1 MCTRVLWPD
10 ADDAVLVGRN
20 MDYHRDTGS
29 NLWVFPRGIARN
41 DGVDGTLTWTSKYGS
56 LTASGLDLLS
66 VDGMNEAGL
75 AGHDLWLAE
84 SDYGTYDKSLP
95 ALAISFWL
103 QYFLDNFATVADA
116 VAWVRETNVQVVPL
130 TDPST
135 GEVAVLHI
143 ALEDASGDSAII
155 EYVNGEPVI
164 HHSRD
169 YRVMTNSPTYDQQ
182 LELLRQWEGLGGDKP
197 VPGTTLASD
206 RFARAA
212 YYSERLPQPS
222 SQLQAIAALASV
234 MRNVA
239 QPFRTPD
246 PGKPDASQTIWTTVA
261 DLTNQ
266 RYVFESTTAPNVV
279 WVDFTDLDFTE
290 GAPQLRLDL
299 HSTLALA
306 GGVAGNVSQKF
317 TDAGPMTFLTVSIL
331 EGLRKKNEVAPTSDA
346 PQRESEFA
354 NS

>member
-1 MCTRVLWPD
+1 M
-10 ADDAVLVGRN
+10 
-20 MDYHRDTGS
+20 
-29 NLWVFPRGIARN
+29 
-41 DGVDGTLTWTSKYGS
+41 
-56 LTASGLDLLS
+56 
-66 VDGMNEAGL
+66 
-75 AGHDLWLAE
+75 
-84 SDYGTYDKSLP
+84 
-95 ALAISFWL
+95 
-103 QYFLDNFATVADA
+103 
-116 VAWVRETNVQVVPL
+116 
-130 TDPST
+130 
-135 GEVAVLHI
+135 
-143 ALEDASGDSAII
+143 
-155 EYVNGEPVI
+155 
-164 HHSRD
+164 
-169 YRVMTNSPTYDQQ
+169 SPT
-182 LELLRQWEGLGGDKP
+182 RAPAPGGDKP

-261 DLTNQ
+261 DLTNR

-279 WVDFTDLDFTE
+279 WVDFTDLDFSE

-299 HSTLALA
+299 HSTVALA
-306 GGVAGNVSQKF
+306 GGVAGNVSQEF